1 MIGHSTSSIGELTV
15 GWRFEMCGCQTV
27 ATLREAVMELADELV
42 EFLREPSQDE
52 FSDCVYA
59 VGRIIGAC
67 VGKVY
72 VHVPGDG
79 RHVKK
84 IQRRLDEYGC
94 IRSRKHLVNGR
105 CPSEVEV
112 VK

>member
-1 MIGHSTSSIGELTV
+1 MIGHPTSSIGELTV

-42 EFLREPSQDE
+42 EFIKDPSQDE
-52 FSDCVYA
+52 LSDCAYA

-72 VHVPGDG
+72 VRVPGDG